1 MLLGNCISNCESI
14 YKMDKELISWWKTN
28 FGKSEIQKI
37 KEVMASGHITQGAMT
52 EELEKRLA
60 RLLDVPYAVLTTN
73 GSTALLMALIV
84 CGVNP
89 KDEIIIPNFTFVATA
104 QAPLLLGARIKLVD
118 SNCRGP
124 LVDVDKIEK
133 AITPR
138 TKIIIPVHLNG
149 RAVDIRY
156 INKLA
161 AKYNIK
167 VIEDAAQAL
176 CSRNNRSF
184 LGTQSYVGIF
194 SLAVTKLITTAQG
207 GLLVTR
213 NKKVFEKLKKIRN
226 YGMPNYTS
234 FSGHNVLG
242 FNFKFNDILA
252 AVGLSQIE
260 KIKEKVKYHK
270 DIYNLYKFGLK
281 DLNHIKMINVNIEKG
296 ELPLWVEVTCSERE
310 RVIDLLKEK
319 NIEAKPFDSSLCD
332 LFYPNNKKIFKHS
345 RFYTNNGFIL
355 PSGSGQSKK
364 NIRQVIKTL
373 RNIDANIED
382 RFGCNR

>member
-1 MLLGNCISNCESI
+1 
-14 YKMDKELISWWKTN
+14 MDKKLISWWKTN
-28 FGKSEIQKI
+28 LGRSEIKKI
-37 KEVMASGHITQGAMT
+37 REAVTNGHITQGVMT

-60 RLLDVPYAVLTTN
+60 RLLEVPYVVLTTN

-84 CGVNP
+84 CGIKP
-89 KDEIIIPNFTFVATA
+89 KDEVIIPNFTFVATA
-104 QAPLLLGARIKLVD
+104 QAPLLLGATVKLVD
-118 SNCRGP
+118 SSCRGP
-124 LVDVDKIEK
+124 LVDVEKIEK
-133 AITPR
+133 AITPK

-149 RAVDIRY
+149 RAVDVGY

-184 LGTQSYVGIF
+184 LGTQSYIGIF
-194 SLAVTKLITTAQG
+194 SLAITKLITAAQG

-226 YGMPNYTS
+226 YGMPNYAS

-260 KIKEKVKYHK
+260 KIKEKIKYHK
-270 DIYNLYKFGLK
+270 DIYNLYKLGLK
-281 DLNHIKMINVNIEKG
+281 DLNYIKMINVDMTKG
-296 ELPLWVEVTCSERE
+296 ELPLWVEVICSERE
-310 RVIDLLKEK
+310 RAIALLKER
-319 NIEAKPFDSSLCD
+319 NIYVKPFDSSLCD
-332 LFYPNNKKIFKHS
+332 LFQRNNKKSFKYS
-345 RFYTNNGFIL
+345 KFYANNGFIL
-355 PSGSGQSKK
+355 PSGPGQSKK

-373 RNIDANIED
+373 RDIDSNI
-382 RFGCNR
+382 